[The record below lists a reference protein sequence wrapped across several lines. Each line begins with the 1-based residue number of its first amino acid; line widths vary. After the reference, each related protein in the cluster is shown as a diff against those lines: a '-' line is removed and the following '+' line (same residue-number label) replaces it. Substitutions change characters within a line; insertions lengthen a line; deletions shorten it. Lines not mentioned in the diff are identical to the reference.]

1 MGGMGGL
8 ERVFNGR
15 QAVGTAA
22 GVRAE
27 FGGIYISAVGF
38 ALVNMVGF
46 AARSFGA
53 GNDDAV

>member
-1 MGGMGGL
+1 MGGL